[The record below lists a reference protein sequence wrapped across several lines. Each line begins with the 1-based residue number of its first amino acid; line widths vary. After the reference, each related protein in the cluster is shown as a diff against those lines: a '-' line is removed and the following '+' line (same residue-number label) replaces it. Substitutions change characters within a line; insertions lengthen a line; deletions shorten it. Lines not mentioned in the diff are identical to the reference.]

1 VPDLSIVIP
10 SYNTAQMTLRC
21 CRAVMAAKPDADVIV
36 VDDGSTDDTAQC
48 MPPEVRVVRL
58 ETNSGFATAANRGVA
73 VANGNII
80 LLLNSDAIVDANALR
95 AIERAFEND
104 ARLGVAGAQLIEE
117 DGTPQWSGGPTPTL
131 VWMIAVV
138 SGAGSRRK
146 PRVKTH
152 VDWVSGAAMA
162 FRREAWTPLNE
173 RFLFYCQDIDF
184 CLAAREKGWDV
195 RVIGDARVVHA
206 MGKTIAA
213 DSPLRHDPAKLWP
226 DLLAWGRA
234 RYGNAWATFAR
245 FALVIAAALR
255 IAWTKL
261 RGRDA
266 RAFVRG
272 LKALRKSAAVR
283 A

>member
-1 VPDLSIVIP
+1 
-10 SYNTAQMTLRC
+10 MTLRC
-21 CRAVMAAKPDADVIV
+21 SLAVLAAMPDAEVIV
-36 VDDGSTDDTAQC
+36 VDDGSADDTAQR
-48 MPPEVRVVRL
+48 MPPQVRVIRL

-73 VANGNII
+73 GASGSII
-80 LLLNSDAIVDANALR
+80 LLLNSDAMVERDALQKIVS
-95 AIERAFEND
+95 AFEND
-104 ARLGVAGAQLIEE
+104 ARLGVAGAQLLEE
-117 DGTPQWSGGPTPTL
+117 DGTPQWSGGRTPTL
-131 VWMIAVV
+131 AWILAVV
-138 SGAGSRRK
+138 SGAGSRK
-146 PRVKTH
+146 TPRVKTH

-184 CLAAREKGWDV
+184 CLAAQAKGWDV
-195 RVIGDARVVHA
+195 RVIADARVVHG

-213 DSPLRHDPAKLWP
+213 GNPLRHDPAKLWP
-226 DLLAWGRA
+226 DLLTWGRA
-234 RYGNAWATFAR
+234 HYGNTWAAFAR
-245 FALVIAAALR
+245 VALMLAAVLR

-272 LKALRKSAAVR
+272 LRALRKSAAVR

>member
-1 VPDLSIVIP
+1 
-10 SYNTAQMTLRC
+10 MTLRC
-21 CRAVMAAKPDADVIV
+21 CRAVLAAKPDAEVIV
-36 VDDGSTDDTAQC
+36 VDDGSTDDTAHC

-73 VANGNII
+73 AANGDII
-80 LLLNSDAIVDANALR
+80 LLLNSDAIVDANTLHAFEL
-95 AIERAFEND
+95 AFEND
-104 ARLGVAGAQLIEE
+104 ARLGVAGAQLMEE
-117 DGTPQWSGGPTPTL
+117 DGTPQWSGGRTPTL
-131 VWMIAVV
+131 IWMIAVV
-138 SGAGSRRK
+138 SGAGSRK
-146 PRVKTH
+146 TPRVKTH

-184 CLAAREKGWDV
+184 CLAARAKGWDV
-195 RVIGDARVVHA
+195 RIIDDARVVHA

-213 DSPLRHDPAKLWP
+213 DNPLRYDPAKMWP
-226 DLLAWGRA
+226 DLLMWGRA
-234 RYGNAWATFAR
+234 HYGKTWTAFAR
-245 FALVIAAALR
+245 VALMLSAALR
-255 IAWTKL
+255 IVWTKL

-272 LKALRKSAAVR
+272 LKAIRKSAAVR